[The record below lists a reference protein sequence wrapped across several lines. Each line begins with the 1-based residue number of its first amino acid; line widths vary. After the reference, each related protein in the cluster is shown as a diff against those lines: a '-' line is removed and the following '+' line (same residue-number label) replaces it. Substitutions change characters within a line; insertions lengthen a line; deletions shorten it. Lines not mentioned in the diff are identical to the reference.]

1 MADVLSRIDPM
12 KFGLDRVPGK
22 GREGRRKKGNEA
34 LLKSGKRSKKSDEGK
49 EAAGGQ
55 EVTKE
60 HGIGKKRH
68 LDLYA

>member
-1 MADVLSRIDPM
+1 MADVLSRIDPT

-22 GREGRRKKGNEA
+22 GREGQRKKGNETR
-34 LLKSGKRSKKSDEGK
+34 LRPRKRSENSDEGK